1 MKPPARYR
9 NRTVTDWSIS
19 KSWAIEPPTGA
30 EYDAA
35 YIVRLN
41 REAGS
46 SHDLIVEFAAPSVL
60 ASIGYA
66 EEIARRFWHASEL
79 PSHVIVD
86 VQRAV
91 RVVDEHPGGPNGVA
105 DRDEGRSN
113 PPIS

>member
-1 MKPPARYR
+1 
-9 NRTVTDWSIS
+9 VTDWSIS
-19 KSWAIEPPTGA
+19 KSWAIEPPTGTG
-30 EYDAA
+30 YDAA

-41 REAGS
+41 REPGL

-66 EEIARRFWHASEL
+66 EEIARRFLHESEL

-91 RVVDEHPGGPNGVA
+91 RVVEKYPGGSNGVA
-105 DRDEGRSN
+105 NRE
-113 PPIS
+113 